1 MVDAKQAVR
10 VASDWAKEILAPAQ
24 VQDLS
29 LEELE
34 LEEGGQTWRVT
45 LGFFRPRKKG
55 LFAPENEFEGKKE
68 YKIFRVEAQTGDV
81 LGMRMWK

>member
-10 VASDWAKEILAPAQ
+10 VASDWAKEILEPAQ
-24 VQDLS
+24 VQDVS

-34 LEEGGQTWRVT
+34 LEEDAQTWRVT
-45 LGFFRPRKKG
+45 LGFLRPGKPG
-55 LFAPENEFEGKKE
+55 LFAPENELTDKE
-68 YKIFRVEAQTGDV
+68 YKVFRVDAQTGDV